1 MSSLFFSAVR
11 LLHAFAVVLAEKC
24 FGKKIKN
31 AYQKRLDGVAIHLFF
46 MSLQHGFFELYIHLL
61 KVRRIELRVDTFKGL
76 SLFRVFIFSERDER
90 SDSVIHSEYREDRCK
105 SSEG

>member
-24 FGKKIKN
+24 FGKKIKD
-31 AYQKRLDGVAIHLFF
+31 AYQKRLDGVAFHLFF

-61 KVRRIELRVDTFKGL
+61 KVRRIELRVDTL

-90 SDSVIHSEYREDRCK
+90 IVSPIHVHSFIQ
-105 SSEG
+105 